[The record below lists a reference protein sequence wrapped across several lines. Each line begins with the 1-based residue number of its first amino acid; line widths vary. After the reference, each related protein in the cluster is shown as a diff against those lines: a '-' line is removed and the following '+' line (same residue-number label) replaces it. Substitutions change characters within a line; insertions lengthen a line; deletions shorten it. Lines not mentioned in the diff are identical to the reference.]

1 MMIAAASVADAFSPI
16 VSPGGG
22 GAASSSSSTSA
33 SSLPPPEKATTTD
46 SSSSSALAAASSSAH
61 SSSFAS
67 SFDHHQRDDDVP
79 PLRRHPPRRIA
90 LLVEPTP
97 FTHVSGYANRFNEML
112 RYLAKAGDVVDILT
126 VDAKTPR
133 DQLPSEVFGH
143 AIEHTPGF
151 VFPLYDHIS
160 LTVDL
165 PEMRGARMMERN
177 RPDLIHVTSPGF
189 MLFAGLFYARVMRV
203 PLLLSYHTHLPLY
216 GRNYLG
222 FVPGIEEMAWAALR
236 FVHGRADLTLV
247 TSPQMKE
254 EMERNGVP
262 RVDVWRKGI
271 DTVRFHPKFRCPAIR
286 ERMSGG
292 NPGDFLMVYVG
303 RLGAEKR
310 LKDLRPTLE
319 RCGPGARLCIVGTGP
334 QEEELKAYFEG
345 TDTVF
350 TGQLKGDELSAA
362 FASADAFV
370 MPSDSGES
378 FSFVRH
384 WEERGGGGSTSFLY
398 SLTKN
403 SPSHIISRIS

>member
-1 MMIAAASVADAFSPI
+1 
-16 VSPGGG
+16 
-22 GAASSSSSTSA
+22 
-33 SSLPPPEKATTTD
+33 
-46 SSSSSALAAASSSAH
+46 
-61 SSSFAS
+61 
-67 SFDHHQRDDDVP
+67 
-79 PLRRHPPRRIA
+79 
-90 LLVEPTP
+90 
-97 FTHVSGYANRFNEML
+97 
-112 RYLAKAGDVVDILT
+112 
-126 VDAKTPR
+126 
-133 DQLPSEVFGH
+133 
-143 AIEHTPGF
+143 
-151 VFPLYDHIS
+151 
-160 LTVDL
+160 
-165 PEMRGARMMERN
+165 
-177 RPDLIHVTSPGF
+177 
-189 MLFAGLFYARVMRV
+189 
-203 PLLLSYHTHLPLY
+203 
-216 GRNYLG
+216 
-222 FVPGIEEMAWAALR
+222 VPGIEEMAWAALR

-254 EMERNGVP
+254 EMERNGIP

-378 FSFVRH
+378 FSFVLDNVRH
-384 WEERGGGGSTSFLY
+384 CEERRGVVVGGGGGSTSVFIY